1 MHFCDIRAY
10 TCTARLLVVVPT
22 TYLLRAYYDFIYRS
36 KPKPYMPGLYG
47 VVRIPFNCN
56 VIAFTAEVRLSQTRI
71 WWYTHICIRCCISP
85 VVCVRTMMPDT

>member
-1 MHFCDIRAY
+1 
-10 TCTARLLVVVPT
+10 VVVPT
-22 TYLLRAYYDFIYRS
+22 TYLLRAYYGFIYRS

-71 WWYTHICIRCCISP
+71 
-85 VVCVRTMMPDT
+85 